1 MKKLMWTM
9 SAVVLSFTAAVAQD
23 TTRTQ
28 TDRFRAD
35 PMEQDTTA
43 IDYYQ
48 NQQMDQSQDTTM
60 QNQNEGLYEYR
71 DPQET
76 DEVDLDSTF
85 NRLNEELEQ
94 DAPMNDREPVAQD
107 TAALS
112 GTDPEGDEVQPVA
125 AAGAEIEVL
134 ENKEGPNHEV
144 VYEING
150 DYFYVD
156 RKKEELVKVER
167 SALRDSDHEVE
178 IKEGTAAEDQNQD
191 RKKSK
196 R

>member
-1 MKKLMWTM
+1 M
-9 SAVVLSFTAAVAQD
+9 SAVVLTFTAAVAQD

-28 TDRFRAD
+28 TDRFRTD

-48 NQQMDQSQDTTM
+48 NQQMEQSQDTTM
-60 QNQNEGLYEYR
+60 QDQNEGLYEYR

-76 DEVDLDSTF
+76 DDVNLDSTF

-94 DAPMNDREPVAQD
+94 DAPVNDRNPVALD
-107 TAALS
+107 TAASSAGRENGETQPLVA
-112 GTDPEGDEVQPVA
+112 TD
-125 AAGAEIEVL
+125 AEIEVL
-134 ENKEGPNHEV
+134 KDKEGPNHEV

-156 RKKEELVKVER
+156 REKQELVEVKR
-167 SALRDSDHEVE
+167 SALKDSDHEIE
-178 IKEGTAAEDQNQD
+178 IKEGVAEEDQSKN
-191 RKKSK
+191 RKRSGS
-196 R
+196 